1 MANTSQKRAIE
12 SYRARLQRRG
22 ITRFE
27 VLALDTDREL
37 IRSLAKRLTENDPGA
52 QRIRSEV
59 SKTIAGAP
67 RKKGG
72 LLAVLQL
79 PSIAGLELEI
89 ERPFEA
95 GREIDL

>member
-1 MANTSQKRAIE
+1 MANRSQKRAIE

-27 VLALDTDREL
+27 VLGLDIDREL
-37 IRSLAKRLTENDPGA
+37 IRSLAKRLRENDPGA

-59 SKTIAGAP
+59 SQTISGSS

-79 PSIAGLELEI
+79 PRVAGLELEI
-89 ERPFEA
+89 KRPFES
-95 GREIDL
+95 GRKIDL